1 MKTILRE
8 RYGGP
13 EVLRIAEA
21 EIPEPGEGGVLVK
34 VQAAGTNTG
43 DGHIM
48 RGKPFAVRFF
58 FPGLTRPKVRGLGL
72 DFAGRV
78 EKVGPAVVG
87 LKEGDAVFGT
97 LPEDRFGSFAEYV
110 CAPAEMTL
118 ERPAGVL
125 PEEAAVLS
133 GSGITALRALRDSGG
148 IREGMHVLVNGASG
162 GVGTYAVQIAKSFGA
177 TVTGVCSTANVEL
190 VRSLGADRVID
201 YRIEDYAADGAQY
214 DLLVDLAAYRPLVE
228 ALSAVRP
235 GGRYVLVG
243 GAPSATYRVMIFG
256 GWYAWRSGREV
267 KFHMAKPTRH
277 DLEALR
283 DLVESGRVRAVV
295 DRTFALEEVPE
306 AMRHLEEGRPRGK
319 VAIVI

>member
-13 EVLRIAEA
+13 DVLRIAEA
-21 EIPEPGEGGVLVK
+21 EVPEPGQGEVLVK
-34 VQAAGTNTG
+34 VEAAGTNTG
-43 DGHIM
+43 DRHIM

-72 DFAGRV
+72 DFAGTV
-78 EKVGPAVVG
+78 EKTGPAVTG
-87 LKEGDAVFGT
+87 LEVGDAVFGT
-97 LPEDRFGSFAEYV
+97 LPEGGFGSFAEYV
-110 CAPAEMTL
+110 CAPVEMTL
-118 ERPAGVL
+118 ERPAGVR
-125 PEEAAVLS
+125 PADAAVLP
-133 GSGITALRALRDSGG
+133 GSGITALQALRDSGG
-148 IREGMHVLVNGASG
+148 VEKGMDVLINGASG

-177 TVTGVCSTANVEL
+177 TVTGVCSSANVEL

-201 YRIEDYAADGAQY
+201 YRSEDYAAEGPQY
-214 DLLVDLAAYRPLVE
+214 DLLLDLAAFRPLRE

-235 GGRYVLVG
+235 GGKYVLVG

-256 GWYAWRSGREV
+256 AWHAWRSGREV
-267 KFHMAKPTRH
+267 KFHMSKATRH
-277 DLEALR
+277 DLEFLR
-283 DLVESGRVRAVV
+283 DLVTAGRVHAVV

-319 VAIVI
+319 VAILI